1 MKLLGNSWM
10 WPTIV
15 VMLLVQVATDSQ
27 LARADAKSK
36 AAREVADYVL
46 QRFGRK
52 AVVEGAE
59 TLAGKIE
66 SYAARHGDDFLRA
79 VKNVGPSAF
88 RLVEEAGEHAPQVVG
103 LLARE
108 GEHGAVWVASRP
120 KAMQLFLQ
128 HGEEAASVLAKTR
141 GAAEPA
147 IATFGKP
154 AIGAFGSLG
163 TPQNV
168 RRLAMM
174 ASEGGELA
182 QIGRA
187 PEVLGVLAKYGDP
200 ALEFVWHHKAIF
212 FSATVLAAF
221 LADPQ
226 PFISGARDIT
236 EVVAENA
243 VKPIAEVPATVA
255 REAAGEVARGT
266 NWTVIFGLAVLTL
279 GSLAALRSWRK
290 SRTCNRL

>member
-1 MKLLGNSWM
+1 MKLLGTSWM
-10 WPTIV
+10 WATIV
-15 VMLLVQVATDSQ
+15 AMLLAATDWQ
-27 LARADAKSK
+27 VVRADAKSR

-103 LLARE
+103 ILARE
-108 GEHGAVWVASRP
+108 GEHGAVWVVSRP

-128 HGEEAASVLAKTR
+128 HGEEAAAVLAKTR
-141 GAAEPA
+141 GVAEPA

-154 AIGAFGSLG
+154 AVGAFGSLG

-187 PEVLGVLAKYGDP
+187 PEVLGALAKYGDP
-200 ALEFVWHHKAIF
+200 ALEFIWRHKAVLA
-212 FSATVLAAF
+212 SATALAAF

-226 PFISGARDIT
+226 PYLNGARDLT
-236 EVVAENA
+236 QVVAENT
-243 VKPIAEVPATVA
+243 VKPLAELPATVA

-266 NWTVIFGLAVLTL
+266 NWTIIFGLAVLTL
-279 GSLAALRSWRK
+279 GSLAALRSRRK
-290 SRTCNRL
+290 SRTCNGS